1 MKIKRII
8 CMLLAVALTLTGFTS
23 AFANDLSKDKNKDG
37 YVTYLESLEFPDRNT
52 KVSSDVRDSDITFIV
67 NGQVREFKNK
77 PYIKDSEIMA
87 PAKELFES
95 FGVFLGFEEDVY
107 LLPEGTDAY
116 VGEINGVPMA
126 ICPDSDTV
134 WYDDI
139 PLELTTP
146 TVAVEG
152 DVYIPMYIV
161 QFIYGIDFKI
171 DGGNVT
177 INIKCSE
184 PERPKIV
191 EPFDEK
197 KFADVESQLV
207 IDLDTVINNLPA
219 DSDGLKYNV
228 VYPEDGMFDKVLQ
241 MTNVTVPSL
250 FYEHQGIWAGHCD
263 IAKGDILTMEMWVR
277 SDVRDQS
284 TVPITS
290 VIEVGGYPWEALVG
304 TEFQVSG
311 EWTRYVFV
319 GMSAYDCEK
328 NGAGAGRYDLH
339 IKVGYRKNTTYEIG
353 FLKVVNYGKNITPE
367 QTGISKG
374 EPIEVV
380 EPLEYRGHEDDHLW
394 REEALRRI
402 EKYRKAPLKVNVV
415 DEAGNPV
422 KDAGVKVDMTRNEFM
437 ISWELQGDSER
448 QPILRR
454 QVEAHEEQ
462 GFNAFVPGAGF
473 RQPWTE
479 WVLSSAVKNTDMARE
494 TNSPFRGHAL
504 IYDLY
509 SAAGHSIYAPSVIH
523 GAYEPLS
530 IGGMSYEDTFRLYMS
545 GMSGRIALFDDYV
558 DEWDAINETKSGH
571 IPIIDNHGY
580 EILQDL
586 FECARLMLKPE
597 SRLYYMDSRMDG
609 FSEKDVD
616 SGINV
621 TEDGIR
627 WNNEEADMMTFEGF
641 KMDGM
646 AGQCHIGTDATGMY
660 RPNPVDYYRQM
671 LVYSD
676 GYDTYSVTEYD
687 YTDKTV
693 DTQLDTEL
701 HNEAIGLYL
710 RDWFLATFSLPKATC
725 FSIWDSGM
733 DTWHWRSWAPFLDN
747 SYQEKGNNL
756 QMWLDM
762 VKKDFESHVTGTTDE
777 NGNYEERVFRGD
789 YDVVVTVGDKTAKTT
804 LKVTEDG
811 ENTVTAVVKADGIEM
826 TTSEKVTT
834 VADRTE
840 PMDDD
845 WVYNNY
851 RNMQVEWRKFAES
864 EISSATTEKGEDAAY
879 ILGKQNTVPWVSAED
894 DNYLLFELKEN
905 LEKGYVT
912 LKWPSDRKAL
922 YTVEGS
928 EDGSTWEKIKTLEST
943 ERDIVPFYEKNYKYI
958 KVSNMSS
965 IPMALN
971 SVAVYR
977 ARFFA
982 KTE

>member
-1 MKIKRII
+1 MKLKRII

-23 AFANDLSKDKNKDG
+23 AFANDLSKDKNGDG

-52 KVSSDVRDSDITFIV
+52 KVSSDVRDSDITFTV
-67 NGQVREFKNK
+67 NGQVREFRNK

-107 LLPEGTDAY
+107 LLPKGTDAF
-116 VGEINGVPMA
+116 VGEINGVAMA

-152 DVYIPMYIV
+152 DVYIPMYLV

-177 INIKCSE
+177 INIQCSE

-219 DSDGLKYNV
+219 DTDGLKYNV

-241 MTNVTVPSL
+241 MTNVTVPTY
-250 FYEHQGIWAGHCD
+250 FYNNQGIWAGHCD

-277 SDVRDQS
+277 SSARDQS

-304 TEFQVSG
+304 KEFEVSG

-328 NGAGAGRYDLH
+328 DGAGSGRYDLH

-374 EPIEVV
+374 EAAEVV
-380 EPLEYRGHEDDHLW
+380 EPHKYRGYEDNHLW

-415 DEAGNPV
+415 DEGGNPV
-422 KDAGVKVDMTRNEFM
+422 KDADVKVDMTQNEFM
-437 ISWELQGDSER
+437 IGWELQGNSER
-448 QPILRR
+448 QPILKREM
-454 QVEAHEEQ
+454 EAHDRQ
-462 GFNAFVPGAGF
+462 GFNSMVPGDGL
-473 RQPWTE
+473 RGYNTE
-479 WVLSSAVKNTDMARE
+479 YGISSAIKTTDFSRE
-494 TNSPFRGHAL
+494 TNSRNRGHAL
-504 IYDLY
+504 LYDLGDTV
-509 SAAGHSIYAPSVIH
+509 GHSIYAPSVFG
-523 GAYEPLS
+523 GAQMPLS

-545 GMSGRIALFDDYV
+545 GMSGRIVAMNDYV

-580 EILQDL
+580 EMLQDI
-586 FECARLMLKPE
+586 FEVVDLMIKPDARLFYL
-597 SRLYYMDSRMDG
+597 DSRMDG
-609 FSEKDVD
+609 YSQKDID

-621 TEDGIR
+621 PEAGIQ
-627 WNNEEADMMTFEGF
+627 WNNKEAGLISFEGF
-641 KMDGM
+641 KLDGI
-646 AGQCHIGTDATGMY
+646 AGQCHIGTPESGQY
-660 RPNPVDYYRQM
+660 KPNPVDYYRQM

-676 GYDTYSVTEYD
+676 GYDYYSVSEYD
-687 YTDKTV
+687 YTDKQIDTV
-693 DTQLDTEL
+693 FNTDY
-701 HNEAIGLYL
+701 HNEVIGLYL
-710 RDWFLATFSLPKATC
+710 RDWFLATYSLPKATC
-725 FSIWDSGM
+725 FSIWDSGS
-733 DTWHWRSWAPFLDN
+733 DEWHWRNWGPFSDFFF
-747 SYQEKGNNL
+747 QEKSQNVN
-756 QMWLDM
+756 MWLDM

-777 NGNYEERVFRGD
+777 NGLYEERVFRGD
-789 YDVVVTVGDKTAKTT
+789 YDVVVTAGDKTAKTT
-804 LKVTEDG
+804 LKVTKDG
-811 ENTVTAVVKADGIEM
+811 ENTVTAVVKAEGIEM

-834 VADRTE
+834 VADRTK
-840 PMDDD
+840 PMDVD

-851 RNMQVEWRKFAES
+851 RNMQVEYLKFAES
-864 EISSATTEKGEDAAY
+864 EIASATTEKGEDAAY
-879 ILGKQNTVPWVSAED
+879 ILGKQNTVPWVSADD
-894 DNYLLFELKEN
+894 DNYLVFELKEN

-912 LKWPSDRKAL
+912 LKWPSDRKVL

-928 EDGSTWEKIKTLEST
+928 IDGTNWEKIKTLEST